1 MYYSFKEN
9 RRLKI
14 ELEEGTST
22 LNGNDKNFSC
32 FALSQKMNRREGGT
46 PIGLVAPSFLPVT
59 CLWRPG
65 HWLLQK
71 KDVHLPQGCNL
82 GC

>member
-32 FALSQKMNRREGGT
+32 FALSQKMNRREGGDRKS
-46 PIGLVAPSFLPVT
+46 VV
-59 CLWRPG
+59 
-65 HWLLQK
+65 
-71 KDVHLPQGCNL
+71 
-82 GC
+82 